1 MSFLGRLRVPLGGGS
16 LALGA
21 EWRFF
26 WACKRFHFLFGSGL
40 LHRDAYGM
48 GGYPTACYISATLW
62 LLALHINF
70 SRGETSFLREA
81 VRMDAGCLD
90 TREKKPVIHPTRADL
105 SRRISTGSAYS
116 IVCAKHR
123 TSFSQMCGRCNSQPL
138 TQEWQ
143 TWPVVPSFNF
153 HFKPCCTR
161 LMQFWVWSFS
171 QGESLTVWGV
181 RAQGNDVTETQQQ
194 AFIVRGW
201 TVSPSGSYLASEYFF
216 LGVFLYFPWF
226 FLLGFQ
232 CSVQGHCPKVFP
244 SPLPGGVPKQL
255 KMASSALSILPWGCS
270 PRPHLTC
277 INTPPAF

>member
-181 RAQGNDVTETQQQ
+181 RAQGKKHTYDVTETQQQ

-216 LGVFLYFPWF
+216 TSPGF
-226 FLLGFQ
+226 FYWVSNAL
-232 CSVQGHCPKVFP
+232 SKVIALMSF
-244 SPLPGGVPKQL
+244 PLPCLEVSPSNLKWPVLHLAYCLEGVHPGPTSL
-255 KMASSALSILPWGCS
+255 V
-270 PRPHLTC
+270 
-277 INTPPAF
+277 